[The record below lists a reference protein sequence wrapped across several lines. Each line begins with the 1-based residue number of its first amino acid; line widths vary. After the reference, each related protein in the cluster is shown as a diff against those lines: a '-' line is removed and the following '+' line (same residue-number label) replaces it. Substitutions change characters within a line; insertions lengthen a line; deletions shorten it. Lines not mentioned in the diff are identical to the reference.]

1 MIRIPPLLTDPDMPH
16 THPDS
21 PTAQHGSKARPDP
34 GRPGNFARQSQR
46 PPRQVVI
53 VDPDC
58 DRYPEF
64 VAEAAA
70 GRLGLH
76 FCTDARAALRL
87 ARRFEADAWVV
98 RTDLPDMDGLD
109 LLPLLTDQ
117 ISQSQTVRR
126 TRSGFPVRRVGIFLA
141 AGSYSADEEE
151 QALAGGSAGYL
162 VHPITADLLSSIA
175 SVEAG
180 TAS

>member
-1 MIRIPPLLTDPDMPH
+1 MIRIPPPLTDPDMPH

-21 PTAQHGSKARPDP
+21 PAAQHDSTARPDQ
-34 GRPGNFARQSQR
+34 GQR

-87 ARRFEADAWVV
+87 ARRFQADAWVV

-117 ISQSQTVRR
+117 ICQSRTVRR
-126 TRSGFPVRRVGIFLA
+126 GGIFLA
-141 AGSYSADEEE
+141 AGSYRADEEE
-151 QALAGGSAGYL
+151 RALAGGSAGYL
-162 VHPITADLLSSIA
+162 VHPITADLLASIA

>member
-1 MIRIPPLLTDPDMPH
+1 MAETVAQNGPPV
-16 THPDS
+16 
-21 PTAQHGSKARPDP
+21 RPAP
-34 GRPGNFARQSQR
+34 VRPRDISRHSQR

-58 DRYPEF
+58 NRYPEF

-76 FCTDARAALRL
+76 FCTDAWAALRL
-87 ARRFEADAWVV
+87 ARRFRADAWVV

-109 LLPLLTDQ
+109 LLPLLIDQ
-117 ISQSQTVRR
+117 VCETRTARR
-126 TRSGFPVRRVGIFLA
+126 TPSESPAPRGGIFLA
-141 AGSYSADEEE
+141 ASSYRADEEE
-151 QALAGGSAGYL
+151 RALAGGSAGYL
-162 VHPITADLLSSIA
+162 VHPINAQLLASIA